1 MPTLTVDIAFDPPGD
16 TVTDD
21 PEGIVTVQSVTN
33 GQPDPWPTTFTLAA
47 GVGSIVL
54 AEGYY
59 WVHRFGGSKLV
70 HLTADARL
78 DELEAL
84 NPETVVPGVEP
95 PPASAWREALELR
108 PILVRLTQAEY
119 DALTPA
125 EQADPLRLYVIPAT

>member
-1 MPTLTVDIAFDPPGD
+1 MPTLTVDIAYDPPGD

-21 PEGIVTVQSVTN
+21 PEGIVTVQRVVDGTPEPFPQS
-33 GQPDPWPTTFTLAA
+33 FTLVA

-54 AEGYY
+54 DAGFY

-70 HLTADARL
+70 ELTADARL
-78 DELEAL
+78 DQLPALDPLTLTAEA
-84 NPETVVPGVEP
+84 PDT
-95 PPASAWREALELR
+95 PAWQAALALR
-108 PILVRLTQAEY
+108 PILVRLSQAEY